1 MTKVRIFVTY
11 KPSVFDPQ
19 GDTIKKTIHNLGH
32 DEVQDVQVGKFFD
45 VMVDGD
51 SDQVAATVKQPVAET
66 VKEIS
71 EGLLVNFNM
80 ETYTYQV
87 MEDHQ

>member
-19 GDTIKKTIHNLGH
+19 GDTIKKTIHALGH
-32 DEVQDVQVGKFFD
+32 DEVKEVQVGKFFD
-45 VMVDGD
+45 VTVAATGD
-51 SDQVAATVKQPVAET
+51 QVAATGDQVAATVK
-66 VKEIS
+66 EIADQ
-71 EGLLVNFNM
+71 LLVNFNM

>member
-19 GDTIKKTIHNLGH
+19 GDTIKKTIHTLGH

-45 VMVDGD
+45 VSIDAAP
-51 SDQVAATVKQPVAET
+51 DQVAATVKEIAEQ
-66 VKEIS
+66 
-71 EGLLVNFNM
+71 LLVNFNM

-87 MEDHQ
+87 MEG

>member
-19 GDTIKKTIHNLGH
+19 GDTIKKTIHALGH
-32 DEVQDVQVGKFFD
+32 AEVKEVQVGKSFD
-45 VMVDGD
+45 VTVAAPG
-51 SDQVAATVKQPVAET
+51 DQVAATVK
-66 VKEIS
+66 EIADQ
-71 EGLLVNFNM
+71 LLVNFNM

>member
-11 KPSVFDPQ
+11 KQSVFDPQ
-19 GDTIKKTIHNLGH
+19 GETIKDAIHTLGH

-45 VMVDGD
+45 VSIDATG
-51 SDQVAATVKQPVAET
+51 DQVAATVK
-66 VKEIS
+66 EIADQ
-71 EGLLVNFNM
+71 LLVNFNM

-87 MEDHQ
+87 MEEA

>member
-19 GDTIKKTIHNLGH
+19 GETIKDAIHTLGH
-32 DEVQDVQVGKFFD
+32 DEVQSVQVGKFFD
-45 VMVDGD
+45 VTIDETGKEVE
-51 SDQVAATVKQPVAET
+51 KT
-66 VKEIS
+66 VKEIADQ
-71 EGLLVNFNM
+71 LLVNFNM

-87 MEDHQ
+87 MGEE

>member
-19 GDTIKKTIHNLGH
+19 GDTIKKTIHALDH
-32 DEVQDVQVGKFFD
+32 DEVADVQVGKFFD
-45 VMVDGD
+45 LTIDAQG
-51 SDQVAATVKQPVAET
+51 DQVAKT
-66 VKEIS
+66 VKEVA
-71 EGLLVNFNM
+71 EKLLVNFNM

-87 MEDHQ
+87 MEEN